1 MRWTRI
7 LIGVGGLLLVLIGGV
22 AIYIATLDLSRYRA
36 EIEAA
41 AQEQTGRAL
50 TIAGTLELSWTPAPR
65 LLATD
70 VRLANAEWSEQPSLA
85 QVGEMSIAVELW
97 PLVSGD
103 LHIKS
108 LRLADVEIQLERSA
122 EGRGNWEGVLETAAA
137 SDDHAREDFA
147 KAHLQELSVERLNV
161 TWRPAPEAT
170 ARTYNL
176 GSLTLAALSPGR
188 FDLELGGTL
197 DGVPVALSG
206 GVPVLV
212 DWMTAGTDLPIT
224 LGGHIADRPV
234 TLDGTLIRGKAGDAG
249 PGDRLEAKQFSVSY
263 GPLVM
268 SGTAAF
274 DFGKPRPH
282 LSATLSVDPLNLD
295 EFAFD
300 QGKPGPDPMNRPI
313 ALDGLEIFDGEVTVS
328 VVSVTRGDFKAEEI
342 KASLT
347 LKDKVLRIGDLS
359 ARVEGGALEGG
370 AYIDV
375 SGQQPRLSLD
385 AALLGADIGT
395 ALRKAA
401 SKDLLVGRGDIIAAL
416 TATGRTPNQLIATLG
431 GRAGVIIRKGEVL
444 NAYWELLAED
454 LATRFLPTLGDRPA
468 GKLNCAVLGFDLKSG
483 QAASRVILV
492 DSDRVLVGGK
502 GTVNLPSRTL
512 DLRLV
517 PQPKDASLISL
528 ATPILINGPIEDPSV
543 APDPL
548 AVAKDVGTA
557 VIGGMINPL
566 AVLLPFLDSGSGADP
581 CPAAIAVAEGQE
593 SPSGESSGEKPGAIE
608 GFFDKLRKAIE

>member
-7 LIGVGGLLLVLIGGV
+7 LLGVGALLLVLIGGV

-36 EIEAA
+36 EIEALG
-41 AQEQTGRAL
+41 QEQTGRSL
-50 TIAGTLELSWTPAPR
+50 SIEGTLELSWTPAPR

-70 VRLANAEWSEQPSLA
+70 VRFANPEWSSQSSFA
-85 QVGEMSIAVELW
+85 HIGEMSIAVELW
-97 PLVSGD
+97 PLVSGA

-108 LRLADVEIQLERSA
+108 LRLADVEIQLERNA
-122 EGRGNWEGVLETAAA
+122 EGRANWDGVLETAATTENR
-137 SDDHAREDFA
+137 SKRDFA
-147 KAHLQELSVERLNV
+147 KAHLQELSIERLNV
-161 TWRPAPEAT
+161 MWRSAPDAT
-170 ARTYNL
+170 ARSYRL
-176 GSLTLAALSPGR
+176 GSLTLSARSPDR

-197 DGVPVALSG
+197 DGAPVALSG
-206 GVPVLV
+206 GVPVLA
-212 DWMTAGTDLPIT
+212 DWMTAGTDLPFT
-224 LGGHIADRPV
+224 LEGRLADRPLA
-234 TLDGTLIRGKAGDAG
+234 LDGTLIRGKAGDAA
-249 PGDRLEAKQFSVSY
+249 PGDRLEAKQFSVTY

-268 SGTAAF
+268 AGTAAL
-274 DFGKPRPH
+274 DFGKPTPH

-295 EFAFD
+295 AFATD
-300 QGKPGPDPMNRPI
+300 SAKAGPDPMDQAI
-313 ALDGLEIFDGEVTVS
+313 ALDVLEFFDGEITVS
-328 VVSVTRGDFKAEEI
+328 VASVTRGDFKAEEI

-347 LKDKVLRIGDLS
+347 LEDKALRIGDLS

-370 AYIDV
+370 GNIDV
-375 SGQQPRLSLD
+375 SGPQPELSLD
-385 AALLGADIGT
+385 VALLGADIGT

-401 SKDLLVGRGDIIAAL
+401 GKNLLVGRGDIIAAL

-431 GRAGVIIRKGEVL
+431 GRTGVIIRKGEVL

-454 LATRFLPTLGDRPA
+454 LATRFLPTLGDSRA

-483 QAASRVILV
+483 QAESRVILV

-502 GTVNLPSRTL
+502 GTVNLRSRTL

-528 ATPILINGPIEDPSV
+528 ATPILINGPIENPSV

-548 AVAKDVGTA
+548 SVAKDVGTA

-566 AVLLPFLDSGSGADP
+566 AVLLPFLDSGSSADP

-593 SPSGESSGEKPGAIE
+593 VPSDGASGAKPGAIE
-608 GFFDKLRKAIE
+608 GFFDKLRKAVE